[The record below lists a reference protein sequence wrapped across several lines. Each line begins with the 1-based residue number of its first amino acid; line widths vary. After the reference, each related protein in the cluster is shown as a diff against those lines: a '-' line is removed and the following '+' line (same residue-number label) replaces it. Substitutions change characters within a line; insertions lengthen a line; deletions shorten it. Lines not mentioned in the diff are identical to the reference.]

1 MAMEQDQ
8 TTKKKPLNID
18 WDKLFGGKE
27 TEPPLEIIV
36 QPSITISKHFEMD
49 SDRQHLLRDE
59 CQKLNDAELDEKIR
73 RMKQFYETKARY
85 LPDEGH
91 KYLRNLDLSMEER
104 ESRKLR
110 RVEKEA
116 AACENCSQPTTSS
129 TVGSSYVASEK
140 TASPS
145 ADSLSTFTS
154 CFYQKLEE
162 KTECN
167 SSAFSQDL
175 SILGHCDNQRQR
187 CNGRLSPKVKHKGQ
201 ASAGQQPF
209 KCAIN
214 LSTDVHEK
222 VSSVTA
228 QNCKIPDDLD
238 SHVSERLPG
247 CLRKKDASQVQ
258 QSDNSMPRKGQTIVV
273 VDEEEAL
280 AMKIPEHDDK
290 CMKEAKIYY
299 PSRDDPESVEIC
311 FEDINCLDPEG
322 YLTSTIMNFY
332 IRYLQQ
338 QAFST
343 KKVICNYH
351 FFNTY
356 FYEKLKEAVS
366 NKGKDRE
373 NFFVKFRRWWKG
385 VNIFQ
390 KAYVLIPIH
399 EDLHWSLVI
408 ICFPQKEDESGPII
422 LHLDSLGLHSSRSVF
437 DNIKSFIKE
446 EWCYLDRE
454 VACLDLPMPY
464 RIWKNIS
471 RRIEEKIIQVPQQK
485 NDYDC
490 GLFVLYFIERFI
502 EEAPDRLK
510 RKDLD
515 MFGKRWFKP
524 QEASSLRTRI
534 KCLLK
539 IEFQILKRQCLA
551 GSVDSSS
558 SDHAPKQ

>member
-1 MAMEQDQ
+1 MVMEQEK
-8 TTKKKPLNID
+8 TTKRPLKID
-18 WDKLFGGKE
+18 WNTVWSKNE
-27 TEPPLEIIV
+27 EPTPDLV
-36 QPSITISKHFEMD
+36 ITTAKHLDMD
-49 SDRQHLLRDE
+49 SDRQHLLKE
-59 CQKLNDAELDEKIR
+59 ELQKLSDGELEDRIR
-73 RMKQFYETKARY
+73 RMKQFYETSASR
-85 LPDEGH
+85 LPDKGD
-91 KYLRNLDLSMEER
+91 KYHCNLLLAEEER

-110 RVEKEA
+110 RIEKEA
-116 AACENCSQPTTSS
+116 TGCENLSQPTTSS
-129 TVGSSYVASEK
+129 IAARER
-140 TASPS
+140 TAS
-145 ADSLSTFTS
+145 LSPFTS
-154 CFYQKLEE
+154 SFYQKLEE

-167 SSAFSQDL
+167 NNAFGQEL
-175 SILGHCDNQRQR
+175 SILGRCDNRRQR
-187 CNGRLSPKVKHKGQ
+187 SNGRLSPKVKQKGQ
-201 ASAGQQPF
+201 TSSRKQPF
-209 KCAIN
+209 KRVNN
-214 LSTDVHEK
+214 LSTDVQK
-222 VSSVTA
+222 RVSSVAA
-228 QNCKIPDDLD
+228 QNSKSPDHFDFR
-238 SHVSERLPG
+238 VSERQSDCFG
-247 CLRKKDASQVQ
+247 KKDASEVQ
-258 QSDNSMPRKGQTIVV
+258 QSDTPMPQKGQTIVV

-280 AMKIPEHDDK
+280 AMEIPEHDDK

-311 FEDINCLDPEG
+311 FEDIKCLDPEG

-338 QAFST
+338 RAFST
-343 KKVICNYH
+343 NKVTCNYH

-366 NKGKDRE
+366 NKGKDRD

-422 LHLDSLGLHSSRSVF
+422 LHLDSLRLHSSRSIF

-454 VACLDLPMPY
+454 VADSDLPMPH

-471 RRIEEKIIQVPQQK
+471 RRIEEKIIEVPQQK

-534 KCLLK
+534 RCLLK
-539 IEFQILKRQCLA
+539 VEFQDVKRRCL
-551 GSVDSSS
+551 SEPVESSP
-558 SDHAPKQ
+558 SDQAPKQ

>member
-1 MAMEQDQ
+1 MVMEQEK
-8 TTKKKPLNID
+8 TTNTPLKID
-18 WDKLFGGKE
+18 WKKVWRKHE
-27 TEPPLEIIV
+27 EPTPDLVI
-36 QPSITISKHFEMD
+36 QPAITATKHLEMD
-49 SDRQHLLRDE
+49 SDRQHLLRE
-59 CQKLNDAELDEKIR
+59 ELQKLSDGELEDKIR
-73 RMKQFYETKARY
+73 RMKHSYETISSG
-85 LPDEGH
+85 LPDKGK
-91 KYLRNLDLSMEER
+91 KYRHNLVLSEEER
-104 ESRKLR
+104 EFRKLR

-116 AACENCSQPTTSS
+116 TGCENLLQPTTSS
-129 TVGSSYVASEK
+129 IVARES
-140 TASPS
+140 TASSS
-145 ADSLSTFTS
+145 AASLSPFTS
-154 CFYQKLEE
+154 CFYQKLDEKE

-167 SSAFSQDL
+167 NSAFGQEL
-175 SILGHCDNQRQR
+175 SILGQCDNRRQR
-187 CNGRLSPKVKHKGQ
+187 SNGRLSPKVKQKGQ
-201 ASAGQQPF
+201 TSSRKQPF
-209 KCAIN
+209 KCVNN
-214 LSTDVHEK
+214 LSTDVHKK
-222 VSSVTA
+222 VSSVAA
-228 QNCKIPDDLD
+228 QNSKSPDHFDF
-238 SHVSERLPG
+238 HVSEWQPDCFG
-247 CLRKKDASQVQ
+247 KKDASKVQ
-258 QSDNSMPRKGQTIVV
+258 YSDTPMPQKGQTIVV

-280 AMKIPEHDDK
+280 ATKIPEHEDT

-311 FEDINCLDPEG
+311 FEDIKCLDPVG

-338 QAFST
+338 RAIST
-343 KKVICNYH
+343 NKVICNYH

-366 NKGKDRE
+366 NKGKDRD

-408 ICFPQKEDESGPII
+408 IRFPQKEDESGPII
-422 LHLDSLGLHSSRSVF
+422 LHLDSLRLHSSRSIF

-454 VACLDLPMPY
+454 VADSDLPMPH

-471 RRIEEKIIQVPQQK
+471 RRIEEKIIEVPQQK

-534 KCLLK
+534 RCLLK
-539 IEFQILKRQCLA
+539 LEFQDVKRRCLS
-551 GSVDSSS
+551 GSAESSAL
-558 SDHAPKQ
+558 DHPSKQ